1 MGASQAPQ
9 NAGYKEKFV
18 SVIGKG
24 GSKTPVIVSDFPPG
38 YKDKEARTAIRKMKH
53 KGHKHKKKHRK
64 H

>member
-1 MGASQAPQ
+1 MRG
-9 NAGYKEKFV
+9 GYKEKFNT
-18 SVIGKG
+18 IHPPLGG
-24 GSKTPVIVSDFPPG
+24 GSKTSVIVSDFPPG